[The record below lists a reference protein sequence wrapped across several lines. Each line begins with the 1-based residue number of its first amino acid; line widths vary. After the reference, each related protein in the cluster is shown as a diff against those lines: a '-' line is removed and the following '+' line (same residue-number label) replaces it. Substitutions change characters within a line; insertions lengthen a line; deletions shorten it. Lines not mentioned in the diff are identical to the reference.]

1 MDLPVEFLKAYF
13 IPGSESFL
21 LLALVIGVV
30 LFNIN
35 SATRKWGAG
44 GLVAVAV
51 LYLLMSV
58 PTVAGAFERALMD
71 SSQPIREA
79 AEAVGA
85 ETIVVLSGGSV
96 TYRARGGEINELS
109 DSTSLRVLEAARL
122 YELLG
127 AAQIVASGGA
137 DAVVGTLTPES
148 VPMLEEL
155 VAAGVPPDRIWLESH
170 SGSTREQAEN
180 LARLLKGEGLERFV
194 LVTSPIHMRRALAVM
209 RANGLDPVP
218 SPSAQ
223 HSDGHIVTRG
233 GLLPH
238 PAALDASHA
247 AMREAL
253 ALAYYALQ
261 GWIDLRWQRS

>member
-1 MDLPVEFLKAYF
+1 MDLPVEFLKAYL

-21 LLALVIGVV
+21 LLGLVIGVM
-30 LFNIN
+30 LLYI
-35 SATRKWGAG
+35 SPATRKWGGGVLAG
-44 GLVAVAV
+44 LAA
-51 LYLLMSV
+51 LYLLMSI
-58 PTVAGAFERALMD
+58 PTVAGAFERALID
-71 SSQPIREA
+71 GSQPIREA
-79 AEAVGA
+79 SEAAGL

-122 YELLG
+122 YKLF
-127 AAQIVASGGA
+127 ADAQVVASGGA
-137 DAVVGTLTPES
+137 EAVVGTLTPES

-155 VAAGVPPDRIWLESH
+155 VAAGVPADRIWLESH

-180 LARLLKGEGLERFV
+180 LARLLEAHGVERFV
-194 LVTSPIHMRRALAVM
+194 LVTSPIHMRRALASM
-209 RANGLDPVP
+209 RAAGLDPIP

-223 HSDGHIVTRG
+223 HSEGHIVTGG

-253 ALAYYALQ
+253 ALVYYRLQ
-261 GWIDLRWQRS
+261 GWIDLS